1 MNHTIGAPILF
12 PLHLLAVLLQLL
24 VCQFVEGIGRFWLWW
39 GFRWADWRLTD
50 KQRHR
55 ITLQPKGSWKGKDV
69 WRAVRLQLTGGL
81 STVITLARTWDC
93 GPAVFMSWR
102 FCCRIWGEKNLIEH
116 FWLMWQY
123 AEDKEVTLFRV
134 SITSWGL
141 VKRGTN
147 WFGFSILM
155 AVLPA
160 CVSSSAFNH

>member
-81 STVITLARTWDC
+81 STVITLART
-93 GPAVFMSWR
+93 
-102 FCCRIWGEKNLIEH
+102 
-116 FWLMWQY
+116 
-123 AEDKEVTLFRV
+123 
-134 SITSWGL
+134 
-141 VKRGTN
+141 
-147 WFGFSILM
+147 
-155 AVLPA
+155 
-160 CVSSSAFNH
+160 